1 MILIVQIILI
11 GKIVLMGVKK
21 FRRKMIF
28 LEELHITVFYL
39 RV

>member
-11 GKIVLMGVKK
+11 GKIVLMGVRK
-21 FRRKMIF
+21 FRRRMIF
-28 LEELHITVFYL
+28 LEELRITVFYL